1 MGVTP
6 DMLPH
11 VGRVPSSKNQ
21 WLLAGFNGAGM
32 LLIFTMTQ
40 AIAKMVM
47 NNVEYEDTGLSSIF
61 KSTSERLNVKWET
74 P

>member
-11 VGRVPSSKNQ
+11 VGRVPDSQNQ

-40 AIAKMVM
+40 AIAKMVTRG
-47 NNVEYEDTGLSSIF
+47 VEYEDTGLSSIF
-61 KSTSERLNVKWET
+61 QSTPERLNAKWKS
-74 P
+74 